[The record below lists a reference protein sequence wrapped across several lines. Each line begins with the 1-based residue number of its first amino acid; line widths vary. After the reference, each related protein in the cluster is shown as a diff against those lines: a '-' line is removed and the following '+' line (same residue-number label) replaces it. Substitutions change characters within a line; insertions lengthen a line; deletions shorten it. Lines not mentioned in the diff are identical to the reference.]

1 MKEELLHIGPVTIY
15 GYGLM
20 IAIGVVAC
28 YLVME
33 YRARKL
39 GMKEEKVLGLVFSC
53 VLGGFLGAKVLYFIT
68 EFSDIVKNPSL
79 LLNLSD
85 GFVVYGGILGGI
97 FVGYLYCRFQKLKFL
112 EYFDLAMPSVALAQ
126 GVWKNRL
133 FSGGMLLW
141 SGDGRRVRHYVS
153 QFQLCPQ
160 RSSSLSY
167 AAGIQRLRLSS
178 LRNSALGFRKEKGRR
193 TGSGLLFDFL

>member
-1 MKEELLHIGPVTIY
+1 M
-15 GYGLM
+15 
-20 IAIGVVAC
+20 VVF
-28 YLVME
+28 L
-33 YRARKL
+33 RP
-39 GMKEEKVLGLVFSC
+39 LGLRHYSEKPQSAFKFVRWLCCLWRNSGRNFRG
-53 VLGGFLGAKVLYFIT
+53 V
-68 EFSDIVKNPSL
+68 SL
-79 LLNLSD
+79 LPFPEAEVS
-85 GFVVYGGILGGI
+85 GI
-97 FVGYLYCRFQKLKFL
+97 FRSGHAVCG
-112 EYFDLAMPSVALAQ
+112 SGS